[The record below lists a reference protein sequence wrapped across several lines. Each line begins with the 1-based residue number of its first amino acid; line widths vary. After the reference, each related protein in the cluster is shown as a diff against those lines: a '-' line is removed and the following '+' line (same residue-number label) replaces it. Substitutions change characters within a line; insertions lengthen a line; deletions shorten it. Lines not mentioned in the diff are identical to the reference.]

1 MVRCEDAIRL
11 MVVDNGLMDS
21 DGGGIGVRARDWIKT
36 GFHVWRTSFSL
47 YHRS

>member
-1 MVRCEDAIRL
+1 

-21 DGGGIGVRARDWIKT
+21 DGGGIGVRIRDWIET
-36 GFHVWRTSFSL
+36 GFACAVDLFYLVL